1 MTELLSIRHAAKAL
15 HLTQAEILYNVGLGR
30 IPALKLQKP
39 DGTEY
44 YRFSLPL
51 IEEAMKAGTFA
62 EKSVLKGYKAGRLS
76 CYQ

>member
-1 MTELLSIRHAAKAL
+1 MTELLSIRNAAKAL
-15 HLTQAEILYNVGLGR
+15 HITKAELLYNVGLGR

-51 IEEAMKAGTFA
+51 IEEAMRNGTVA
-62 EKSVLKGYKAGRLS
+62 EKSILKGYKAGRYS
-76 CYQ
+76 C